1 MADGFEVSVDDAG
14 LSASLGRIPARL
26 VADVYAV
33 VTKGALNIKEAMRE
47 DAEAS
52 THFRKVA
59 QAISFDQV
67 GLSATIGPE
76 KRRAGNLANIA
87 YFGGAHGGGGTV
99 RDPQRAADEEAP
111 RFEKALLRVIDGLL

>member
-1 MADGFEVSVDDAG
+1 MADGFDMSVDDGG

-26 VADVYAV
+26 VAEVHGV
-33 VTKGALNIKEAMRE
+33 VTKGAVNIKNSMRDDVE
-47 DAEAS
+47 S
-52 THFRKVA
+52 SRHFRRIA
-59 QAISFDQV
+59 PTISFDQV

-87 YFGGAHGGGGTV
+87 YFGGARGGGGTV

-111 RFEKALLRVIDGLL
+111 RFEKALLKIIDGIF